1 MQEQMEMILREGGIR
16 DDGLNVDPVSGNE
29 IPSGSLAEEVRDDIP
44 AQLSGGEYVV
54 PADVVRFFG
63 VKYFEDLRMQAKLGL
78 QDMEKNGRIGGEPVE
93 PQQQMAQ
100 NTNQGI
106 TEADLQALEAM
117 MTTGAYEG
125 GLMDKIAYTVKN
137 DPLVNER
144 VNKKGT
150 SVGFAEGGQVSSM
163 FSDPNEIDS
172 IIDQV
177 SIMAQQNPAIAKEL
191 NQRGIT
197 VGQMPQQ
204 ANVQQMQ
211 PRNTPAQVTN
221 PVSQQMANGGT
232 PDPFA
237 RFRVPGLSSSSGMGM
252 PEPITPDITATPTP
266 VVTNPVT
273 APAVATPDVGQCGE
287 GRMWNGYEC
296 VLVRRTGDDS
306 ATGGGSTGGE
316 SGGDFGK
323 SWLDGG
329 GFTGFEN
336 LNNFIDEQLE
346 GVDPNPGGD
355 PSKNPFSNF
364 VAGMPVMRV
373 LNSFEALTNI
383 SKTRAAAQL
392 NFDAELISKEQYEA
406 ALAKIDDKIP
416 SGLRKAADA
425 GLATGF
431 GRTKGGKNK
440 ALAGGF
446 DDNEDGIVDANELAN
461 YLKSLGK
468 EETVVEPESTSTG
481 GTEGPVAPAAP
492 VATPNNT
499 NGGSDNGSGGSFGD
513 TITGSGRTQSEI
525 DAGAGGGGYN
535 SSPTGRVS
543 TSKPTSRSTVT
554 ERSDDYA
561 TGDPGMS
568 GSSSRRGGG
577 GGKAKGGL
585 MKKRKKK

>member
-1 MQEQMEMILREGGIR
+1 MEMILREGGIR

-78 QDMEKNGRIGGEPVE
+78 QDMERNGRIGGEPVE

-221 PVSQQMANGGT
+221 PVSQQMAVGGT

-296 VLVRRTGDDS
+296 VLVPRTGDDS

-316 SGGDFGK
+316 SGGGSGK
-323 SWLDGG
+323 SWFEEEDILNIDTFVDDQLAGIKPESG
-329 GFTGFEN
+329 RADKSFVGNLISKMPAVQMMTG
-336 LNNFIDEQLE
+336 
-346 GVDPNPGGD
+346 V
-355 PSKNPFSNF
+355 SK
-364 VAGMPVMRV
+364 
-373 LNSFEALTNI
+373 LTNI
-383 SKTRAAAQL
+383 SKARAAVEL
-392 NFDAELISKEQYEA
+392 NERAGLITESEAKALEKKIRDAARNAGIL
-406 ALAKIDDKIP
+406 D
-416 SGLRKAADA
+416 AADA
-425 GLATGF
+425 LAPGSARRSAGERRADKFGDPNRPGYNDGVFEEKELKAWMESVGVSTG
-431 GRTKGGKNK
+431 
-440 ALAGGF
+440 
-446 DDNEDGIVDANELAN
+446 D
-461 YLKSLGK
+461 
-468 EETVVEPESTSTG
+468 ETVVEPESTSSSS
-481 GTEGPVAPAAP
+481 PVAPVSTPTSLNLGAP
-492 VATPNNT
+492 RKQKDESGDSSNVVTVGTPTTPSGRNMPT
-499 NGGSDNGSGGSFGD
+499 EQKQELKTARDRISEAGKKDSSVYTGGGPSGGFK
-513 TITGSGRTQSEI
+513 Q
-525 DAGAGGGGYN
+525 
-535 SSPTGRVS
+535 
-543 TSKPTSRSTVT
+543 
-554 ERSDDYA
+554 
-561 TGDPGMS
+561 
-568 GSSSRRGGG
+568 
-577 GGKAKGGL
+577 GGL

>member
-1 MQEQMEMILREGGIR
+1 MEMILREGGIR

-78 QDMEKNGRIGGEPVE
+78 QDMERNGRIGGEPVE

-106 TEADLQALEAM
+106 TEADLQALETM

-221 PVSQQMANGGT
+221 PVSQQMAVGGT

-296 VLVRRTGDDS
+296 VLVPRTGDDS

-316 SGGDFGK
+316 SGGGSGK
-323 SWLDGG
+323 SWFEEEDILNIDTFVDDQLAGIKPESG
-329 GFTGFEN
+329 RADKSFVGNLISKMPAVQMMTG
-336 LNNFIDEQLE
+336 
-346 GVDPNPGGD
+346 V
-355 PSKNPFSNF
+355 SK
-364 VAGMPVMRV
+364 
-373 LNSFEALTNI
+373 LTNI
-383 SKTRAAAQL
+383 SKARAAVEL
-392 NFDAELISKEQYEA
+392 NERAGLITEAEADALD
-406 ALAKIDDKIP
+406 AKIN
-416 SGLRKAADA
+416 SAANNA
-425 GLATGF
+425 GLLDAANKFAPGSMRRSAGERRADKFGDPNRPGYNDGVFEEKELKAWMESVGVSTG
-431 GRTKGGKNK
+431 
-440 ALAGGF
+440 
-446 DDNEDGIVDANELAN
+446 D
-461 YLKSLGK
+461 
-468 EETVVEPESTSTG
+468 ETVVEPESTSSSS
-481 GTEGPVAPAAP
+481 PVAPVSTPTSLNLGAP
-492 VATPNNT
+492 RKQKDESGDSSNVVTVGTPTTPSGRNMPT
-499 NGGSDNGSGGSFGD
+499 EQKQELKTARDRISEAGKKDSSVYTGGGPSGGFK
-513 TITGSGRTQSEI
+513 Q
-525 DAGAGGGGYN
+525 
-535 SSPTGRVS
+535 
-543 TSKPTSRSTVT
+543 
-554 ERSDDYA
+554 
-561 TGDPGMS
+561 
-568 GSSSRRGGG
+568 
-577 GGKAKGGL
+577 GGL

>member
-1 MQEQMEMILREGGIR
+1 MEMVLKEGGIR

-78 QDMEKNGRIGGEPVE
+78 QDMERNGRIGGEPVE
-93 PQQQMAQ
+93 PQQQMVQ

-204 ANVQQMQ
+204 ADVQQMQ

-221 PVSQQMANGGT
+221 PVSQQMAGGGT

-252 PEPITPDITATPTP
+252 PQAVTPDITATPTP
-266 VVTNPVT
+266 VVTNPAT

-296 VLVRRTGDDS
+296 VLVPRTGDDS
-306 ATGGGSTGGE
+306 ATGGSSGGSGGE
-316 SGGDFGK
+316 GGGGSGK
-323 SWLDGG
+323 SW
-329 GFTGFEN
+329 FEEEDILNIDTFVDDQLAGIKSESGRADKSFVGN
-336 LNNFIDEQLE
+336 LI
-346 GVDPNPGGD
+346 
-355 PSKNPFSNF
+355 S
-364 VAGMPVMRV
+364 GMPAVQIV
-373 LNSFEALTNI
+373 TSVSKLTNI
-383 SKTRAAAQL
+383 SKARAAVEL
-392 NFDAELISKEQYEA
+392 NQKAGLITEAEADALD
-406 ALAKIDDKIP
+406 AKIN
-416 SGLRKAADA
+416 SAANNA
-425 GLATGF
+425 GLLDAANKFAPGSMRRSAGERRADKFGNKDGETSQEELKAWMESVGVSTG
-431 GRTKGGKNK
+431 
-440 ALAGGF
+440 
-446 DDNEDGIVDANELAN
+446 
-461 YLKSLGK
+461 
-468 EETVVEPESTSTG
+468 EETVVEPEATTSSS
-481 GTEGPVAPAAP
+481 GPTAPASTTS
-492 VATPNNT
+492 VASPATKTSN
-499 NGGSDNGSGGSFGD
+499 D
-513 TITGSGRTQSEI
+513 RTTDAEI
-525 DAGAGGGGYN
+525 KSMQDARARDRAKADEKERADKASRGGGYTGT
-535 SSPTGRVS
+535 SSKAREASQKTKSELEESYG
-543 TSKPTSRSTVT
+543 
-554 ERSDDYA
+554 
-561 TGDPGMS
+561 S
-568 GSSSRRGGG
+568 GLN
-577 GGKAKGGL
+577 KGGL

>member
-1 MQEQMEMILREGGIR
+1 MEMILREGGIR

-78 QDMEKNGRIGGEPVE
+78 QDMERNGRIGGEPVE

-221 PVSQQMANGGT
+221 PVSQQMAVGGT

-316 SGGDFGK
+316 SGGGSGK
-323 SWLDGG
+323 SW
-329 GFTGFEN
+329 FEEEDILNIDTFVDDQLAGIKPESGRADKSFVGN
-336 LNNFIDEQLE
+336 LI
-346 GVDPNPGGD
+346 
-355 PSKNPFSNF
+355 S
-364 VAGMPVMRV
+364 GMPAVQIV
-373 LNSFEALTNI
+373 TSISKLTNI
-383 SKTRAAAQL
+383 SKARAAVEL
-392 NFDAELISKEQYEA
+392 NQKAGLITEAEADALD
-406 ALAKIDDKIP
+406 AKIN
-416 SGLRKAADA
+416 SAANNA
-425 GLATGF
+425 GLLDAANKFAPGSMRRSAGERRADKFGNKDGKTSQEELKAWMESVGVSTG
-431 GRTKGGKNK
+431 
-440 ALAGGF
+440 
-446 DDNEDGIVDANELAN
+446 D
-461 YLKSLGK
+461 
-468 EETVVEPESTSTG
+468 ETVVEPESTGTG

-543 TSKPTSRSTVT
+543 TSRPTSRSTVT
-554 ERSDDYA
+554 GRSDDYA

-568 GSSSRRGGG
+568 GSGGSYSQTTSNPWGGG
-577 GGKAKGGL
+577 GRAKGGL
-585 MKKRKKK
+585 IKKRKKK

>member
-1 MQEQMEMILREGGIR
+1 MQEQMEMVLKEGGIR

-63 VKYFEDLRMQAKLGL
+63 VKYFEDLRIQAKLGL
-78 QDMEKNGRIGGEPVE
+78 QDMERNGRIGGEPVE
-93 PQQQMAQ
+93 PQQQMVQ

-204 ANVQQMQ
+204 ADVQQMQ

-221 PVSQQMANGGT
+221 PVSQQMAGGGT

-252 PEPITPDITATPTP
+252 PQAVTPDITATPTP
-266 VVTNPVT
+266 VVTNPAT

-306 ATGGGSTGGE
+306 ATGGSSGGSGGE
-316 SGGDFGK
+316 GGGGSGK
-323 SWLDGG
+323 SW
-329 GFTGFEN
+329 FEEEDILNIDTFVDDQLAGIKSESGRADKSFVGN
-336 LNNFIDEQLE
+336 LI
-346 GVDPNPGGD
+346 
-355 PSKNPFSNF
+355 S
-364 VAGMPVMRV
+364 GMPAVQIV
-373 LNSFEALTNI
+373 TSVSKLTNI
-383 SKTRAAAQL
+383 SKARAAVEL
-392 NFDAELISKEQYEA
+392 NQKAGLITEAEADALD
-406 ALAKIDDKIP
+406 AKIN
-416 SGLRKAADA
+416 SAANNA
-425 GLATGF
+425 GLLDAANKFAPGSMRRSAGERRADKFGNKDGETSQEELKAWMESVGVSTG
-431 GRTKGGKNK
+431 
-440 ALAGGF
+440 
-446 DDNEDGIVDANELAN
+446 
-461 YLKSLGK
+461 
-468 EETVVEPESTSTG
+468 EETVVEPEATTSSS
-481 GTEGPVAPAAP
+481 GPTAPASTTS
-492 VATPNNT
+492 VASPATKTSN
-499 NGGSDNGSGGSFGD
+499 D
-513 TITGSGRTQSEI
+513 RTTDAEI
-525 DAGAGGGGYN
+525 KSMQDARARDRAKADEKERADKASRGGGYTGT
-535 SSPTGRVS
+535 SSKAREASQKTKSELEESYG
-543 TSKPTSRSTVT
+543 
-554 ERSDDYA
+554 
-561 TGDPGMS
+561 S
-568 GSSSRRGGG
+568 GLN
-577 GGKAKGGL
+577 KGGL

>member
-78 QDMEKNGRIGGEPVE
+78 QDMERNGRIGGEPVE
-93 PQQQMAQ
+93 PQQEMAQ

-252 PEPITPDITATPTP
+252 PEAITPDITATPTP

-316 SGGDFGK
+316 SGGGSGK

-346 GVDPNPGGD
+346 GEDPNPGGD

-446 DDNEDGIVDANELAN
+446 DNNEDGIVDANELAN

-468 EETVVEPESTSTG
+468 EETVVEPESTSSSSS
-481 GTEGPVAPAAP
+481 PVAPVSTPTNLNLGAP
-492 VATPNNT
+492 RKQKDESGDSSNVVTVGTPTTPSGRNMPT
-499 NGGSDNGSGGSFGD
+499 EQKQELKTARDRISEAGKKDSSVYTGGGPSGGFK
-513 TITGSGRTQSEI
+513 Q
-525 DAGAGGGGYN
+525 
-535 SSPTGRVS
+535 
-543 TSKPTSRSTVT
+543 
-554 ERSDDYA
+554 
-561 TGDPGMS
+561 
-568 GSSSRRGGG
+568 
-577 GGKAKGGL
+577 GGL

>member
-1 MQEQMEMILREGGIR
+1 MEMVLKEGGIR

-63 VKYFEDLRMQAKLGL
+63 VKYFEDLRIQAKLGL
-78 QDMEKNGRIGGEPVE
+78 QDMERNGRIGGEPVE
-93 PQQQMAQ
+93 PQQQMVQ

-204 ANVQQMQ
+204 ADVQQMQ

-221 PVSQQMANGGT
+221 PVSQQMAGGGT

-252 PEPITPDITATPTP
+252 PQAVTPDITATPTP
-266 VVTNPVT
+266 VVTNPAT

-296 VLVRRTGDDS
+296 VLVPRTGDDS
-306 ATGGGSTGGE
+306 ATGGSSGGSGGE
-316 SGGDFGK
+316 GGGGSGK
-323 SWLDGG
+323 SW
-329 GFTGFEN
+329 FEEEDILNIDTFVDDQLAGIKSESGRADKSFVGN
-336 LNNFIDEQLE
+336 LI
-346 GVDPNPGGD
+346 
-355 PSKNPFSNF
+355 S
-364 VAGMPVMRV
+364 GMPAVQIV
-373 LNSFEALTNI
+373 TSVSKLTNI
-383 SKTRAAAQL
+383 SKARAAVEL
-392 NFDAELISKEQYEA
+392 NQKAGLITEAEADALD
-406 ALAKIDDKIP
+406 AKIN
-416 SGLRKAADA
+416 SAANNA
-425 GLATGF
+425 GLLDAANKFAPGSMRRSAGERRADKFGNKDGETSQEELKAWMESVGVSTG
-431 GRTKGGKNK
+431 
-440 ALAGGF
+440 
-446 DDNEDGIVDANELAN
+446 
-461 YLKSLGK
+461 
-468 EETVVEPESTSTG
+468 EETVVEPEATTSSS
-481 GTEGPVAPAAP
+481 GPTAPASTTS
-492 VATPNNT
+492 VASPATKTSN
-499 NGGSDNGSGGSFGD
+499 D
-513 TITGSGRTQSEI
+513 RTTDAEI
-525 DAGAGGGGYN
+525 KSMQDARARDRAKADEKERADKASRGGGYTGT
-535 SSPTGRVS
+535 SSKAREASQKTKSELEESYG
-543 TSKPTSRSTVT
+543 
-554 ERSDDYA
+554 
-561 TGDPGMS
+561 S
-568 GSSSRRGGG
+568 GLN
-577 GGKAKGGL
+577 KGGL

>member
-1 MQEQMEMILREGGIR
+1 MVLKEGGIR

-63 VKYFEDLRMQAKLGL
+63 VKYFEDLRIQAKLGL
-78 QDMEKNGRIGGEPVE
+78 QDMERNGRIGGEPVE
-93 PQQQMAQ
+93 PQQQMVQ

-204 ANVQQMQ
+204 ADVQQMQ

-221 PVSQQMANGGT
+221 PVSQQMAGGGT

-252 PEPITPDITATPTP
+252 PQAVTPDITATPTP
-266 VVTNPVT
+266 VVTNPAT

-296 VLVRRTGDDS
+296 VLVPRTGDDS
-306 ATGGGSTGGE
+306 ATGGSSGGSGGE
-316 SGGDFGK
+316 GGGGSGK
-323 SWLDGG
+323 SW
-329 GFTGFEN
+329 FEEEDILNIDTFVDDQLAGIKSESGRADKSFVGN
-336 LNNFIDEQLE
+336 LI
-346 GVDPNPGGD
+346 
-355 PSKNPFSNF
+355 S
-364 VAGMPVMRV
+364 GMPAVQIV
-373 LNSFEALTNI
+373 TSVSKLTNI
-383 SKTRAAAQL
+383 SKARAAVEL
-392 NFDAELISKEQYEA
+392 NQKAGLITEAEADALD
-406 ALAKIDDKIP
+406 AKIN
-416 SGLRKAADA
+416 SAANNA
-425 GLATGF
+425 GLLDAANKFAPGSMRRSAGERRADKFGNKDGETSQEELKAWMESVGVSTG
-431 GRTKGGKNK
+431 
-440 ALAGGF
+440 
-446 DDNEDGIVDANELAN
+446 
-461 YLKSLGK
+461 
-468 EETVVEPESTSTG
+468 EETVVEPEATTSSS
-481 GTEGPVAPAAP
+481 GPTAPASRTS
-492 VATPNNT
+492 VASPATKTSN
-499 NGGSDNGSGGSFGD
+499 D
-513 TITGSGRTQSEI
+513 RTTDAEI
-525 DAGAGGGGYN
+525 KSMQDARARDRAKADEKERADKASRGGGYTGT
-535 SSPTGRVS
+535 SSKAREASQKTKSELEESYG
-543 TSKPTSRSTVT
+543 
-554 ERSDDYA
+554 
-561 TGDPGMS
+561 S
-568 GSSSRRGGG
+568 GLN
-577 GGKAKGGL
+577 KGGL

>member
-1 MQEQMEMILREGGIR
+1 MVLKEGGIR

-63 VKYFEDLRMQAKLGL
+63 VKYFEDLRIQAKLGL
-78 QDMEKNGRIGGEPVE
+78 QDMERNGRIGGEPVE
-93 PQQQMAQ
+93 PQQQMVQ

-204 ANVQQMQ
+204 ADVQQMQ

-221 PVSQQMANGGT
+221 PVSQQMAGGGT

-252 PEPITPDITATPTP
+252 PQAVTPDITATPTP
-266 VVTNPVT
+266 VVTNPAT

-296 VLVRRTGDDS
+296 VLVPRTGDDS
-306 ATGGGSTGGE
+306 ATGGSSGGSGGE
-316 SGGDFGK
+316 GGGGSGK
-323 SWLDGG
+323 SW
-329 GFTGFEN
+329 FEEEDILNIDTFVDDQLAGIKSESGRADKSFVGN
-336 LNNFIDEQLE
+336 LI
-346 GVDPNPGGD
+346 
-355 PSKNPFSNF
+355 S
-364 VAGMPVMRV
+364 GMPAVQIV
-373 LNSFEALTNI
+373 TSVSKLTNI
-383 SKTRAAAQL
+383 SKARAAVEL
-392 NFDAELISKEQYEA
+392 NQKAGLITEAEADALD
-406 ALAKIDDKIP
+406 AKIN
-416 SGLRKAADA
+416 SAANNA
-425 GLATGF
+425 GLLDAANKFAPGSMRRSAGERRADKFGNKDGETSQEELKAWMESVGVSTG
-431 GRTKGGKNK
+431 
-440 ALAGGF
+440 
-446 DDNEDGIVDANELAN
+446 
-461 YLKSLGK
+461 
-468 EETVVEPESTSTG
+468 EETVVEPEATTSSS
-481 GTEGPVAPAAP
+481 GPTAPASTTS
-492 VATPNNT
+492 VASPATKTSN
-499 NGGSDNGSGGSFGD
+499 D
-513 TITGSGRTQSEI
+513 RTTDAEI
-525 DAGAGGGGYN
+525 KSMQDARARDRAKADEKERADKASRGGGYTGT
-535 SSPTGRVS
+535 SSKAREASQKTKSELEESYG
-543 TSKPTSRSTVT
+543 
-554 ERSDDYA
+554 
-561 TGDPGMS
+561 S
-568 GSSSRRGGG
+568 GLN
-577 GGKAKGGL
+577 KGGL

>member
-1 MQEQMEMILREGGIR
+1 MQEQMEMVLKEGGIR

-78 QDMEKNGRIGGEPVE
+78 QDMERNGRIGGEPVE
-93 PQQQMAQ
+93 PQQQMVQ

-204 ANVQQMQ
+204 ADVQQMQ

-221 PVSQQMANGGT
+221 PVSQQMAGGGT

-252 PEPITPDITATPTP
+252 PQAVTPDITATPTP
-266 VVTNPVT
+266 VVTNPAT

-296 VLVRRTGDDS
+296 VLVPRTGDDS
-306 ATGGGSTGGE
+306 ATGGSSGGSGGE
-316 SGGDFGK
+316 GGGGSGK
-323 SWLDGG
+323 SW
-329 GFTGFEN
+329 FEEEDILNIDTFVDDQLAGIKSESGRADKSFVGN
-336 LNNFIDEQLE
+336 LI
-346 GVDPNPGGD
+346 
-355 PSKNPFSNF
+355 S
-364 VAGMPVMRV
+364 GMPAVQIV
-373 LNSFEALTNI
+373 TSVSKLTNI
-383 SKTRAAAQL
+383 SKARAAVEL
-392 NFDAELISKEQYEA
+392 NQKAGLITEAEADALD
-406 ALAKIDDKIP
+406 AKIN
-416 SGLRKAADA
+416 SAANNA
-425 GLATGF
+425 GLLDAANKFAPGSMRRSAGERRADKFGNKDGETSQEELKAWMESVGVSTG
-431 GRTKGGKNK
+431 
-440 ALAGGF
+440 
-446 DDNEDGIVDANELAN
+446 
-461 YLKSLGK
+461 
-468 EETVVEPESTSTG
+468 EETVVEPEATTSSS
-481 GTEGPVAPAAP
+481 GPTAPASTTS
-492 VATPNNT
+492 VASPATKTSN
-499 NGGSDNGSGGSFGD
+499 D
-513 TITGSGRTQSEI
+513 RTTDAEI
-525 DAGAGGGGYN
+525 KSMQDARARDRAKADEKERADKASRGGGYTGT
-535 SSPTGRVS
+535 SSKAREASQKTKSELEESYG
-543 TSKPTSRSTVT
+543 
-554 ERSDDYA
+554 
-561 TGDPGMS
+561 S
-568 GSSSRRGGG
+568 GLN
-577 GGKAKGGL
+577 KGGL